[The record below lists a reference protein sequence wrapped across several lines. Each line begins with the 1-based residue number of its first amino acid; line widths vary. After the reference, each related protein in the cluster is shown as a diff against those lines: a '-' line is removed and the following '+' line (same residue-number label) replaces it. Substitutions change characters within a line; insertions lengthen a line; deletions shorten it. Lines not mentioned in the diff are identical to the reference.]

1 MEIFFKCNEMGKME
15 VKVKGYK
22 NDITGLEDLSW
33 SISIIVSKMLNQFFE
48 DAPTANKKE
57 VADII
62 LDKSKD
68 TIYRFYKSLIFKYLF
83 CKIRI
88 FSNKFT
94 LE

>member
-48 DAPTANKKE
+48 ERSCRHNTG
-57 VADII
+57 
-62 LDKSKD
+62 
-68 TIYRFYKSLIFKYLF
+68 
-83 CKIRI
+83 
-88 FSNKFT
+88 
-94 LE
+94 